1 MKYQQGN
8 IGRIF
13 VVKLEHGEDFIDEI
27 KKLAVKEKIKSATLF
42 MIGALKSASVVVGP
56 QEPVLPPTPM
66 WRDFDNARELLGVGT
81 LFWDGDEPLLHAHGV
96 FGKGDVSLM
105 GCVRKDTEV
114 FLLLEVIILEIS
126 GINAVRQFSETLGL
140 KALELK

>member
-8 IGRIF
+8 IGRVF
-13 VVKLEHGEDFIDEI
+13 VAKIEHGEDFIGEI
-27 KKLAVKEKIKSATLF
+27 KKLAVQENIRSATLF

-66 WRDFDNARELLGVGT
+66 WRDFDNSRELVGVGT

-105 GCVRKDTEV
+105 GCIRKDTEV
-114 FLLLEVIILEIS
+114 FLLLEVIIFELT
-126 GINAVRQFSETLGL
+126 GVNAVRQFNETLGL
-140 KALELK
+140 KALDLR